1 MTNTTFDSVYIN
13 NVSLRPAPYVSTSY
27 EYNRS
32 GEYVIGGFLI
42 VSLAGTIVGE
52 DISTQINQLSELQ
65 MSTNCI
71 SVKIGCSGGEDFLN
85 GAGRIRSVTINSS
98 DQPYLASYS
107 IQIALE
113 TIDEELA
120 VIADEA
126 FRKQICI
133 DDDRDIGFLQSYNET
148 ITISGDGNVIASVDD
163 GLEVSKS
170 YIKASGRI
178 SITSFMK
185 EICGKPQ
192 YNGLQSSLDIVKSRA
207 INLMDM
213 NPCLPKNE
221 NPLAQF
227 SEWNKWLDTKSLT
240 INADGSIDWSF
251 DLYMSEGSATP
262 IAWVDVNT
270 TDTQDQK
277 RKTHTKNI
285 SGTIKGL
292 SSASLEDY
300 LGDKTIVNER
310 ISNAQAAYDK
320 IQKDIGKGNWPS
332 DSIILTGDEVGS
344 NPSVPNPCAQPE
356 EETCNQRLSSTI
368 KRSPISG
375 EIVFSAE
382 YGPISL
388 CKPKGVAKIETTIE
402 ESLPAN
408 RHIEYIIPGLGK
420 SLVINLKAPTPG
432 RATITARGTLQGCDK
447 TKLAELEFC
456 VVAAFDKIIGTLDGS
471 WLEISKKK
479 NVGTFSY
486 SLSKEFIRC
495 GE

>member
-1 MTNTTFDSVYIN
+1 MANQKFDSVFVNGI
-13 NVSLRPAPYVSTSY
+13 SLRPAPYVSTSY

-52 DISTQINQLSELQ
+52 DISAQINQLSGLQ

-71 SVKIGCSGGEDFLN
+71 SVSIGCPGGSDFLS

-113 TIDEELA
+113 TVDGALAVEADEEFL
-120 VIADEA
+120 
-126 FRKQICI
+126 RQTCI
-133 DDDRDIGFLQSYNET
+133 TTDIGFLQSYNET
-148 ITISGDGNVIASVDD
+148 ITISGDGSVIASVDNVL
-163 GLEVSKS
+163 GVSKS

-185 EICGKPQ
+185 EICGVPQ
-192 YNGLQSSLDIVKSRA
+192 YNGLNNSIDIVRSRA
-207 INLMDM
+207 TSLMSM
-213 NPCLPKNE
+213 NICVPGS
-221 NPLAQF
+221 PLAQF
-227 SEWNKWLDTKSLT
+227 SGWNKWLDTKSLT
-240 INADGSIDWSF
+240 INADGGVDWSF
-251 DLYMSEGSATP
+251 DLYMSKGSATP

-277 RKTHTKNI
+277 RTTHTKNI

-292 SSASLEDY
+292 SSASIEDY
-300 LGDKTIVNER
+300 LADKTTVNER
-310 ISNAQAAYDK
+310 ISNAETAYNKLQSD
-320 IQKDIGKGNWPS
+320 IQGGKWPS
-332 DSIILTGDEVGS
+332 DSVTLTGEEAGPD
-344 NPSVPNPCAQPE
+344 PSDPDPCDQPE

-368 KRSPISG
+368 KKSPISG

-408 RHIEYIIPGLGK
+408 RHIEYIIPGARK
-420 SLVINLKAPTPG
+420 SLVINLRAPTPH
-432 RATITARGTLQGCDK
+432 RATISARGSLQGCDK
-447 TKLAELEFC
+447 TKFAELEAC
-456 VVAAFDKIIGTLDGS
+456 VEAAFDKIISTLDGN

-495 GE
+495 EG